1 MLKATF
7 CLKALRKK
15 TLMNN
20 EITQK
25 NNVLTEKHENGRFE
39 GFRFYTHPSATQQ
52 SQSEQEHNPVSDED
66 LVLAFSQR
74 ATRFCASAN
83 GDFTI
88 SSDGIVRWIGQTVG
102 KFAPTEDILKPKVIL
117 LADTQLNGENR
128 DKVFA
133 RLERFVIFHFE
144 STLKPLF
151 DLRNAET
158 LTDSTRDIA
167 TQLANSLGILPRWK
181 VAERVKNLDQQS
193 RAVLRQFGVR
203 FGAFHIYVT
212 AILKPAPVQ
221 AMALLWTLKNDIRDP
236 IGFSE
241 ILAALAAGRT
251 SLVVDPTYN
260 PRLYAL
266 AGYKIL
272 KQRAVR
278 IDILERLASL
288 IRLALKWKPG
298 TGPRPEG
305 AYDGKSFFVTPTMM
319 SILGAN
325 GTDMEE
331 ILQGLS
337 YQSYPCSPDMLE
349 KVLSSSDNAP
359 LTTQSCPEAEFVGD
373 QWQIIEISDTPQ
385 NNEKNADK
393 PSCAVEAL
401 PEAEPVGNFAH
412 YKHTAE
418 SNKVILLWRYNHQRT
433 HHAQNNHNKFGQ
445 KRQDQYKKAFKIK
458 SNTTDKIFHKDASHP
473 QKDAFSIHKDASHK
487 KRSYENNN
495 FQGDFSKKKLS
506 HGRNHPDPDSPF
518 AKLAVLRN
526 QLTSNKKANNA
537 PFFKD
542 D

>member
-1 MLKATF
+1 
-7 CLKALRKK
+7 
-15 TLMNN
+15 MNN

-25 NNVLTEKHENGRFE
+25 NNVLTEKHEKGRFE
-39 GFRFYTHPSATQQ
+39 GFRFYAHPSATQEF
-52 SQSEQEHNPVSDED
+52 QSEQEHNPASDED
-66 LVLAFSQR
+66 LELAFSQR

-88 SSDGIVRWIGQTVG
+88 SSDGIVRWNGQTVG
-102 KFAPTEDILKPKVIL
+102 KLAPTEDILKPKVIL

-128 DKVFA
+128 DKVVT
-133 RLERFVIFHFE
+133 RLERFVIVHFE

-151 DLRNAET
+151 DRRNAET
-158 LTDSTRDIA
+158 LTDSTRGLAI
-167 TQLANSLGILPRWK
+167 QLANSLGILPRWK
-181 VAERVKNLDQQS
+181 VAEHVKNLDQQS
-193 RAVLRQFGVR
+193 RAVLRQLGVR

-212 AILKPAPVQ
+212 AILKPASVQ
-221 AMALLWTLKNDIRDP
+221 AMALLWNLKNDTCNP

-251 SLVVDPTYN
+251 SLVVDSTYN
-260 PRLYAL
+260 PKLYAL

-337 YQSYPCSPDMLE
+337 YQSHPCSPDMFE
-349 KVLSSSDNAP
+349 KVLSSFDNDP

-373 QWQIIEISDTPQ
+373 QWQIIAMSDTPQ
-385 NNEKNADK
+385 NNEKDADK
-393 PSCAVEAL
+393 SSCAVEAF
-401 PEAEPVGNFAH
+401 PEAEPIGNFAD
-412 YKHTAE
+412 YKHTTE
-418 SNKVILLWRYNHQRT
+418 SNKIILLWRYNHQRT
-433 HHAQNNHNKFGQ
+433 HHTQNNHNKFGQ
-445 KRQDQYKKAFKIK
+445 KRQDQYKKAFKTK
-458 SNTTDKIFHKDASHP
+458 NNTTNKIFHNNVSHP
-473 QKDAFSIHKDASHK
+473 QKDALFIHKDAPHK
-487 KRSYENNN
+487 KRSYEKNN
-495 FQGDFSKKKLS
+495 FQGDFSKKKFS
-506 HGRNHPDPDSPF
+506 HERNDPDPDSPF

-526 QLTSNKKANNA
+526 QFISNKKANNA
-537 PFFKD
+537 PFKD